1 MSWFGTQ
8 RHSTQKKILH
18 FLLFIS
24 ISIFSLSFFFRKKTL
39 LFSFVFHL
47 FSFSVSILFILF
59 VSFEKLQFPQSILFF
74 VTKKKSAQNK
84 IPAKANSLTHR
95 THFTRNNKKKEKKG
109 NKHRAKLKH
118 QSKQI
123 FKKKKSMILL
133 ICFVVRPQKKITK
146 PHQSIICLDL
156 FFK

>member
-1 MSWFGTQ
+1 MVWYT
-8 RHSTQKKILH
+8 TALYTKKILL

-24 ISIFSLSFFFRKKTL
+24 ISIFSLSFFSEKKH
-39 LFSFVFHL
+39 FSFHL
-47 FSFSVSILFILF
+47 FSICFLFRCQFYSFCLF
-59 VSFEKLQFPQSILFF
+59 HSK
-74 VTKKKSAQNK
+74 NY
-84 IPAKANSLTHR
+84 NSLKVSSFLLQKKNLLKTKFPPKQTHLL
-95 THFTRNNKKKEKKG
+95 TALISPEIIKKKEKKG

-123 FKKKKSMILL
+123 FKKKEIND
-133 ICFVVRPQKKITK
+133 FVDLFCCSPTKKITK